1 MSGFKLKSGN
11 NTSFKTMGSS
21 PLQARDPRISRI
33 KEEYK
38 ETKPT
43 KPKGELTTAKYLG
56 GERETARTKVPK
68 EERKQ
73 YRAEKKEWRRQRR
86 HELKPARQ
94 RRNKRIVKDI
104 GKGVKRY
111 VKQVQGK
118 VKPRGWCPKGGT
130 CGQGPK
136 EQRPSILRRLWPFPS
151 LREGGAK

>member
-1 MSGFKLKSGN
+1 MAFKLKSGN
-11 NTSFKTMGSS
+11 NTSFKTMGNS

-38 ETKPT
+38 ETKPIR
-43 KPKGELTTAKYLG
+43 PKGELATAKYLG
-56 GERETARTKVPK
+56 GEHETARTKVPK

-86 HELKPARQ
+86 HEIKPARQ
-94 RRNKRIVKDI
+94 KRNKNIVKDI

-118 VKPRGWCPKGGT
+118 VKPRGWCPKGGK
-130 CGQGPK
+130 CGGGPGV
-136 EQRPSILRRLWPFPS
+136 QRPSLARRLWPFPS
-151 LREGGAK
+151 LREGGSK